1 MIDSSR
7 LTQSATPPG
16 SGPAEPQTSLLP
28 LLLALPLLVLAALA
42 IGPAGLD
49 ADIAWRLR
57 LPRIVGAL
65 AAGAALAL
73 SGVGMQ
79 AVLRNPLADPWIL
92 GMAGGASLG
101 AVLAVV
107 GDVPLPP
114 ALAGALGALAAAVVV
129 SALAR
134 DAAGASPERLLLA
147 GVAVSVV
154 LGALTTL
161 LLQVAPQAHAA
172 RAALY
177 WTSGGLGAAGLA
189 GGLALGAATL
199 VATAIARAGAPDL
212 DRLLL
217 GDDAAATLGVAVRPA
232 RWALLA
238 GAAAL
243 TGGVVALAGPLGFV
257 GLVAPHLARRL
268 GARTHAVLIPVA
280 TVLGAALLLA
290 ADTSGRA
297 LGGSRE
303 IAAGTVTAL
312 IGGPWFLWLLRRG
325 DPLGSESAS
334 VRDPGEDARVG
345 PFRARREAP
354 WSAAAPAG
362 AAAGPAAPERAA
374 ALQAP
379 RAPSGFEVPLVL
391 TPPDV
396 PDQPTNR
403 DPYRRNEVPLVLTPP
418 PALTA
423 HALTLRRGARAL
435 LDGVGVDVPV
445 GATVAIVGPN
455 GAGKSTL
462 LRVLAGI
469 LSPDAGTVA
478 LHGAPLPPP
487 RERARRVAFLFQDH
501 PIPPGLTARDV
512 VALGGRHVDEA
523 LDRVG
528 ATALA
533 GAPMTLLSG
542 GERQRVHLARCLAAR
557 PDVLLLDEPTNHLD
571 LEGRA
576 RLLAILPTLS
586 VVLATHDLDL
596 AGAAH
601 LAVLLDRGRVVSA
614 GPAASVLTPA
624 ALSTLFG
631 VPLRRVVDP
640 AGGPPLTRVLAH
652 VPHGAS

>member
-1 MIDSSR
+1 MFVSDFKQ
-7 LTQSATPPG
+7 LTNPATSEG
-16 SGPAEPQTSLLP
+16 SGPAGCQTSLP
-28 LLLALPLLVLAALA
+28 LLPALLLPLLVLAALA

-114 ALAGALGALAAAVVV
+114 ALAGALGALAAAGAV

-199 VATAIARAGAPDL
+199 VATGIARAAAPDL

-257 GLVAPHLARRL
+257 GLVAPHLARQL

-280 TVLGAALLLA
+280 TILGAALLLA

-325 DPLGSESAS
+325 EAFES
-334 VRDPGEDARVG
+334 RPG
-345 PFRARREAP
+345 
-354 WSAAAPAG
+354 G
-362 AAAGPAAPERAA
+362 AAIELPRTESQPGGAAIEP
-374 ALQAP
+374 P
-379 RAPSGFEVPLVL
+379 RTSDIPQGL
-391 TPPDV
+391 T
-396 PDQPTNR
+396 Q
-403 DPYRRNEVPLVLTPP
+403 P

-423 HALTLRRGARAL
+423 HTLTLRRGARAL
-435 LDGVGVDVPV
+435 LDGVDLQVPV

-478 LHGAPLPPP
+478 LHGSPLPLP
-487 RERARRVAFLFQDH
+487 RERARRIAFLFQDH
-501 PIPPGLTARDV
+501 PIPPGLIARDV

-533 GAPMTLLSG
+533 DAPMTRLSG

-576 RLLAILPTLS
+576 RLLAILPTLT

-596 AGAAH
+596 AGAAD

-614 GPAASVLTPA
+614 GPAAHVLTPA

-652 VPHGAS
+652 VPHGVP